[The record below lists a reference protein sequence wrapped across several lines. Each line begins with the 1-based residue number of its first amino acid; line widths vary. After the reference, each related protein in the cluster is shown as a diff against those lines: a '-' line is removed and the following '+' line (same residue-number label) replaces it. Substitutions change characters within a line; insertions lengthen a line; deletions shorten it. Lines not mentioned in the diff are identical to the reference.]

1 MRTITVIGHG
11 VAQAVP
17 DVAVVQLAATHLART
32 LPEALS
38 GAESARAAIVATA
51 GRFTD
56 QIGSQGLSVGAEW
69 NDAGRQDRYR
79 ARHALL
85 IRCTDLDQAGE
96 LVSALADEIGERI
109 SVDHVG
115 LEVGDPSDA
124 TRLAR
129 EAAFA
134 DARATGEHLA
144 AQAGGALGQ
153 VESIAEGGSASGAG
167 RVTALAASSKVHF
180 EAGQTAVQQT
190 LTVTFELL

>member
-1 MRTITVIGHG
+1 MRTITVVGHG
-11 VAQAVP
+11 VSHAVP
-17 DVAVVQLAATHLART
+17 DVVVVELAAVHLART

-51 GRFTD
+51 RRFTD
-56 QIGSQGLSVGAEW
+56 QVGSRGLSVGAEW

-79 ARHALL
+79 ARHSLL

-96 LVSALADEIGERI
+96 LVSALADEIGERLT
-109 SVDHVG
+109 VDHVG
-115 LEVGDPSDA
+115 LEVGDPAEA

-134 DARATGEHLA
+134 DARATAEHLA

-153 VESIAEGGSASGAG
+153 VENVSEGGAPGFG
-167 RVTALAASSKVHF
+167 RVTAMAASSKVHF
-180 EAGQTAVQQT
+180 EAGETAVEQT